1 MYFII
6 VAWTCSEEHYT
17 AIFATWTNKNDD
29 VETILIC
36 CGVQEEN
43 DGEEDVN
50 FSAESI
56 GDYFYDELELI
67 GLNLLEDVDF
77 IVGDNC
83 PVNKCI
89 ADKMTQAILAANGR
103 HNAFTVPLV
112 GCASH
117 RLNLSRSNYY
127 DGHKVTVEQ
136 VDLLMSKLK
145 TLKNSSKLRKK
156 TKYRPTKRNVT
167 RWSSTHKML
176 KKCLKIHPVL
186 ATCNFDNSVLSL
198 VPNHIM
204 LSEITSMVKDDND
217 FESVSKSLQFEGE
230 KLVDMYATRK
240 LFDGLISK
248 YPECSDYLAPNSDI
262 VHSPIFESAVC
273 KVQGKLE
280 NTLDRDEKISLKRF
294 LNNPL
299 PNNSS
304 TRDENDDDTEL
315 SFAEKITNNITAEKR
330 QRTDVS
336 KYRSLKHVAKDSNMV
351 ERLFSRAKL
360 IMRDHRKHMSPYHLE
375 MLLFLRCNSA
385 MWNVQTVD
393 DIIKENKV
401 IEAPQQPTTEA
412 NDSDSD

>member
-89 ADKMTQAILAANGR
+89 ADKMTQAILAVNGR

-145 TLKNSSKLRKK
+145 TLKN
-156 TKYRPTKRNVT
+156 TMIN
-167 RWSSTHKML
+167 
-176 KKCLKIHPVL
+176 
-186 ATCNFDNSVLSL
+186 
-198 VPNHIM
+198 
-204 LSEITSMVKDDND
+204 E
-217 FESVSKSLQFEGE
+217 
-230 KLVDMYATRK
+230 
-240 LFDGLISK
+240 
-248 YPECSDYLAPNSDI
+248 
-262 VHSPIFESAVC
+262 
-273 KVQGKLE
+273 
-280 NTLDRDEKISLKRF
+280 
-294 LNNPL
+294 
-299 PNNSS
+299 
-304 TRDENDDDTEL
+304 
-315 SFAEKITNNITAEKR
+315 
-330 QRTDVS
+330 
-336 KYRSLKHVAKDSNMV
+336 
-351 ERLFSRAKL
+351 
-360 IMRDHRKHMSPYHLE
+360 
-375 MLLFLRCNSA
+375 
-385 MWNVQTVD
+385 
-393 DIIKENKV
+393 
-401 IEAPQQPTTEA
+401 
-412 NDSDSD
+412 